1 MRWWAA
7 PIREAYRR
15 EVIPAELRW
24 WLTAGAMRDWLR
36 LLSSKLRPHHDDA
49 RALTARIAAEMF
61 RRRWAV
67 LSEAR
72 PDLTEKDLGRF
83 MAGLYQ
89 IWQQPRAGW
98 IFAEVG
104 GAPASLREHVEALR
118 LARRLDAEARWRE
131 TTVHLGELLIVFT
144 EVVPA
149 ELPRARQI
157 LAQICFDLG
166 VAYGGRACAL
176 FGFDPQ
182 RDPAARAIEVLRMSE
197 YLFRV
202 NPRHLVGAEGS
213 HGYIEGD
220 ACPWYSR
227 PGWEPGH
234 CGIFGQFQNGV
245 SSVFGLKYRLTRTIP
260 RHGGDVCRVELTP
273 LRLSKS

>member
-7 PIREAYRR
+7 PIREVYRR
-15 EVIPAELRW
+15 EAIPAELRW

-36 LLSSKLRPHHDDA
+36 LLASKLRPHHDDA
-49 RALTARIAAEMF
+49 RGLTARIAAEMF

-67 LSEAR
+67 LSEAH
-72 PDLTEKDLGRF
+72 PKLTAEDLGRF

-104 GAPASLREHVEALR
+104 GAPQGVREHLEALG

-149 ELPRARQI
+149 ELPRARLI
-157 LAQICFDLG
+157 REL
-166 VAYGGRACAL
+166 
-176 FGFDPQ
+176 
-182 RDPAARAIEVLRMSE
+182 LR
-197 YLFRV
+197 Y
-202 NPRHLVGAEGS
+202 
-213 HGYIEGD
+213 D
-220 ACPWYSR
+220 
-227 PGWEPGH
+227 
-234 CGIFGQFQNGV
+234 
-245 SSVFGLKYRLTRTIP
+245 
-260 RHGGDVCRVELTP
+260 
-273 LRLSKS
+273 